1 MRAGAGH
8 HLIAATL
15 VAASLGGCGS
25 TGGGTSSV
33 GADSSTGSAG
43 SSSTPS
49 VPAPRAPAR
58 RRPVQRTRPVP
69 AAGLGRRTQ
78 TSGCRVRGQLPDPA
92 CTPGAV
98 FAAATVAEICTPG
111 YASGVRNVPEALKRT
126 VYADYG
132 MGPSVPGSYEVDHL
146 VPLELGGSNQV
157 ANLWPEIAPGYHEK
171 DQVEN
176 ELHDAI
182 CAGRIGLVSAQ
193 LAIARDWRHAGVP
206 VPGSGAGPGSPA
218 SPGAPASPGSGS
230 GSGSGSG
237 ASGAEGP
244 GSSTHAGDA
253 AFCSTHSCIANF
265 PHGRGTVVQCADG
278 RWSHSGGLTGVCNR
292 HGGPR

>member
-25 TGGGTSSV
+25 TAAGTSSV
-33 GADSSTGSAG
+33 GADSSTGPAA

-49 VPAPRAPAR
+49 VPSHRAPV
-58 RRPVQRTRPVP
+58 RRPVRRPRPAP
-69 AAGLGRRTQ
+69 AAGLGRRTR

-132 MGPSVPGSYEVDHL
+132 TEPSVPGSYEVDHL
-146 VPLELGGSNQV
+146 VPLELGGSNEI

-176 ELHDAI
+176 ELHDAV
-182 CAGRIGLVSAQ
+182 CAGHIGLASVQ
-193 LAIARDWRHAGVP
+193 RAIARDWRHAGVP
-206 VPGSGAGPGSPA
+206 VPSPGSGAGTPVSP
-218 SPGAPASPGSGS
+218 
-230 GSGSGSG
+230 GSGSG